1 MRRLVL
7 IVTLLPFL
15 TPVIVSAF
23 AAEKRSGSPISV
35 RADRLQT
42 DTQGRSALF
51 SGNVVATQDDLVI
64 YSDSLTVVYSDQK
77 KEVREVRAEGNVR
90 IVQGDRL
97 AFAGRA
103 LYDNVNGIIRLEE
116 KPRVQQGE
124 DTITGAAILYH
135 VAEKK
140 STVESGRG
148 QRVEAVIHP
157 KGIVS
162 PEPRK

>member
-1 MRRLVL
+1 MRRLISVL
-7 IVTLLPFL
+7 ALLIL
-15 TPVIVSAF
+15 LMQVNLSVSA
-23 AAEKRSGSPISV
+23 AQQRSGSPISV

-64 YSDSLTVVYSDQK
+64 YSDSLSVLYSEQK

-103 LYDNVNGIIRLEE
+103 LYDNVNGVIRLEE

-135 VAEKK
+135 VHEKK

-157 KGIVS
+157 RGSVS